1 MNFMGIYICC
11 IRNFHT
17 NFNLLF
23 NDAAV
28 NLSFSFRTPSISCLE
43 LTVNQ
48 GLMCVSKRKKG
59 KDRSVTYLI
68 SSTLILADKRK
79 ESRDQ
84 PRSIIHAIP
93 RKWRENPKGNKEIWE
108 SRKGQ
113 WVGSQDNSI
122 FCMSQDGY
130 RVTFP
135 GITV

>member
-1 MNFMGIYICC
+1 MVLRLGLSQTIDQHSTAG
-11 IRNFHT
+11 NFHT

-68 SSTLILADKRK
+68 SLSQAWFSSYFLAAFGTLNTFLPPAPLKI
-79 ESRDQ
+79 EIS
-84 PRSIIHAIP
+84 PG
-93 RKWRENPKGNKEIWE
+93 GN
-108 SRKGQ
+108 S
-113 WVGSQDNSI
+113 
-122 FCMSQDGY
+122 
-130 RVTFP
+130 
-135 GITV
+135 